1 MRKPSPPFREV
12 KDSKLRLNFH
22 PGQSRTWDSDARFV
36 FMMAGTQGGK
46 TCFGPHW
53 LHREIEQRGPG
64 DYLAVTSTYPLLKL
78 KMLPEFLYVFRDLLR
93 LGTYKESDRVFLSH
107 DESWRV
113 IFGSA
118 ANPESIESATAK
130 AAWLDEVGQKQF
142 KRDSWEAILRRL
154 SIYQGRVLGTTT
166 LYCYGWLKNEIHD
179 PWQDGDTDIDV
190 IQFAS
195 TMNPVFPKDEYE
207 RALRTLP
214 SWKVNLFYKG
224 QYAKP
229 AGLVYDSFNEYICKI
244 PRFALDPAWPRYV
257 GVDFGGV
264 NTAAIWYAKDPATGR
279 YYVYREYHKGGL
291 TAKGHAEAWHK
302 LSEGEDIIAWVGGA
316 GSEGQWRNEFRA
328 GGIPMREPAVNDVEV
343 GISRV
348 YGLHKENKIMVFN
361 DLLGYLDEKGS
372 YSRVLDENN
381 EPTEEIEDKGKY
393 HFMDSERYILS
404 VQAVGSM
411 AGSESLGMKQRGGDQ
426 SLAGIMGRT
435 F

>member
-1 MRKPSPPFREV
+1 MTATIEKAPPLFREI
-12 KDSKLRLNFH
+12 KSSKLRLNFH
-22 PGQSRTWDSDARFV
+22 PGQSRTWDSAARFV

-93 LGTYKESDRVFLSH
+93 RGTYKESDRVFLSH
-107 DESWRV
+107 DGSWRV

-154 SIYQGRVLGTTT
+154 SIHQGRVLGTTT
-166 LYCYGWLKNEIHD
+166 LYCYGWLKNEIYD
-179 PWQDGDTDIDV
+179 PWRSGDPDIDV
-190 IQFAS
+190 VQFAS
-195 TMNPVFPKDEYE
+195 TMNPVFPEAEYE

-229 AGLVYDSFNEYICKI
+229 AGMVYDAFDEDICKI
-244 PRFALDPAWPRYV
+244 PRFALNPDWPRYV

-264 NTAAIWYAKDPATGR
+264 NTAAMWYAKDPETDF
-279 YYVYREYHKGGL
+279 YYAYREYLKGGL
-291 TAKGHAEAWHK
+291 TTKGHAEAWKK
-302 LSEGEDIIAWVGGA
+302 LSQDENIIMWAGGA
-316 GSEGQWRNEFRA
+316 RSEGQWRREFRA
-328 GGIPMREPAVNDVEV
+328 VGIPMREPTIHDVEV
-343 GISRV
+343 GIDRV
-348 YGLHKENKIMVFN
+348 YGLHKGDRLFVFD

-372 YSRVLDENN
+372 YSRALDENN
-381 EPTEEIEDKGKY
+381 EPTEKIEDKEKY
-393 HFMDSERYILS
+393 HRMDAERYILS
-404 VQAVGSM
+404 
-411 AGSESLGMKQRGGDQ
+411 ELE
-426 SLAGIMGRT
+426 RT
-435 F
+435 TQPRKIGAKVV